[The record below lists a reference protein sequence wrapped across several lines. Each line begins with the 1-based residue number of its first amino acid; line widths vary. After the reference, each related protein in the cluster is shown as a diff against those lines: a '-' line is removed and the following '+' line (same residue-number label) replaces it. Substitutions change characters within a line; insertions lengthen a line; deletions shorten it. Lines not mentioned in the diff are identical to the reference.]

1 METTARPLSGGRSP
15 SLVAYRSLAD
25 DLANGKW
32 ATGSRLPSERALAA
46 ELGVSRTILRHAL
59 RELAE
64 AGLLEPAPQRGWF
77 VTRQRL
83 SEGPNTLA
91 GFTENA
97 RERGL
102 NPGARII
109 CQQARPASVEEAEAM
124 GLSPA
129 AEIVEIERV
138 RTLDGLPTAVQTLCF
153 PARLVPGLERV
164 GLEDISLYELL
175 YSTYEIKPARCDY
188 TLQAER
194 AELLVAQHLEI
205 DEGAPVLVGRE
216 RTVDGDERVIC
227 VGRIVHRGDAYRFTA
242 SLYRF

>member
-1 METTARPLSGGRSP
+1 MASTVQPLSGGRSP

-25 DLANGKW
+25 DLASGKW
-32 ATGSRLPSERALAA
+32 ATGSRLPSERSLAA

-59 RELAE
+59 LELVE
-64 AGLLEPAPQRGWF
+64 AGLLESAPQRGWF

-109 CQQARPASVEEAEAM
+109 SQVVRPASFEEAETL

-138 RTLDGLPTAVQTLCF
+138 RTLDMLPTAVQALCF
-153 PARLVPGLERV
+153 PARLVPGLARAR
-164 GLEDISLYELL
+164 LEDVSLYAVL
-175 YSTYEIKPARCDY
+175 YSEYGITPARCDY

-194 AELLVAQHLEI
+194 AEGLIAQHLEI
-205 DEGAPVLVGRE
+205 SEGAPVLVGRE
-216 RTVDGDERVIC
+216 RTVDSEERVIC

>member
-1 METTARPLSGGRSP
+1 MATTVPSLSGGRSP

-25 DLANGKW
+25 DLASGKW
-32 ATGSRLPSERALAA
+32 ATGSRLPSERSLSE

-59 RELAE
+59 RELAD
-64 AGLLEPAPQRGWF
+64 AGLLEPAAQRGWF

-109 CQQARPASVEEAEAM
+109 SQFVRPATFEEAEAL

-138 RTLDGLPTAVQTLCF
+138 RTLDMLPTAVQTLCL
-153 PARLVPGLERV
+153 PARLVPGLVRAP
-164 GLEDISLYELL
+164 LEDASLYAVLL
-175 YSTYEIKPARCDY
+175 SEYGIKPSRCDY

-194 AELLVAQHLEI
+194 AEGLVAKHLEI
-205 DEGAPVLVGRE
+205 SEGAPVLVGRE
-216 RTVDGDERVIC
+216 RTVDSEERVIC